1 MSPLA
6 ALATLTAAELERPVS
21 PGAHALA
28 AKARA
33 RHGGVRAVLFYGS
46 CLRRN
51 DDEGVLDFYVLVDR
65 YENAYDRRLLMWL
78 NRVLPPNVF
87 YLEAEANGQT
97 VRSKY
102 AVVEFDAFVEAMTD
116 ASLETYFWGRFAQP
130 AAIVGAIDD
139 DSRQRLALATATAI
153 LTFLRNALPLA
164 PARCTAAEIWRAGL
178 SASYRSEVRAER
190 PGAADVLLLADPER
204 YERVTALAVQAWP
217 EHVRPATHGTTPLY
231 DVRVDEDERRHRL
244 KLWRKRQWIGKGRFL
259 LRILRN
265 AYTVEGGVEYAMW
278 KVSRHSGFVFDTHWR
293 ERPIPLLALLR
304 EIWRAWRAGAF
315 R

>member
-1 MSPLA
+1 MTILAELAQLA
-6 ALATLTAAELERPVS
+6 AGEMQRPVS
-21 PGAHALA
+21 AGAEALA
-28 AKARA
+28 AKART
-33 RHGGVRAVLFYGS
+33 RHGGVLAVLFYGS

-51 DDEGVLDFYVLVDR
+51 DDEGVLDFYVLVDA
-65 YENAYDRRLLMWL
+65 YENAYDRRLLIWL
-78 NRVLPPNVF
+78 NRLLPPNVF

-102 AVVEFDAFVEAMTD
+102 AVVELASFLEAMEDTT
-116 ASLETYFWGRFAQP
+116 LETYFWARFAQP
-130 AAIVGAIDD
+130 SAIVGPTDDETRSQLAQASAI
-139 DSRQRLALATATAI
+139 AI

-164 PARCTAAEIWRAGL
+164 PTRCTAVELWRAGL

-190 PGAADVLLLADPER
+190 PGAADVLLLADPQR
-204 YERVTALAVQAWP
+204 YETVTALAVRAWP
-217 EHVRPATHGTTPLY
+217 QQVTAVSDGTTMGY
-231 DVRVDEDERRHRL
+231 DIHLDDAERHYRNRRWL
-244 KLWRKRQWIGKGRFL
+244 QRRWIGKGRFL

-278 KVSRHSGFVFDTHWR
+278 KVTRHSGFVFDREWR
-293 ERPIPLLALLR
+293 QRPIPVLALLR